1 MIRYLLLFIFLFFA
15 ISSSFL
21 FDYWGFIID
30 LITQYHTELLD
41 FIENKFFSSLIL
53 FTIIYVISIA
63 ISLPIGSFLTFIGGY
78 IFGAYYGFFSV
89 IIGATVG
96 ALILFMIIKVGI
108 LKTIG
113 SIHQKSELINKIKF
127 GIDKNIWSYLFFIR
141 FFPIFPFW
149 FVNIAPAIL
158 GVRLLP
164 YTVTTFF
171 GIMPGSLSIILIG
184 SGVEDIVNKKVD
196 FAWNFSDQKF
206 FFIGLLILSLIS
218 TLPIFLKKFNLLKL
232 KKFLAYTFKL

>member
-1 MIRYLLLFIFLFFA
+1 MIRYLLLFIFLSLA

-30 LITQYHTELLD
+30 LITQYHTELFD

-53 FTIIYVISIA
+53 FTIIYVVSIA

-108 LKTIG
+108 LRTIG

-232 KKFLAYTFKL
+232 

>member
-1 MIRYLLLFIFLFFA
+1 MVKYIILFIFLLLV

-21 FDYWGFIID
+21 FDYWDFILN
-30 LITQYHTELLD
+30 LITQYHTEVLD
-41 FIENKFFSSLIL
+41 FIENKFVLSLIL
-53 FTIIYVISIA
+53 FTLIYVISIA
-63 ISLPIGSFLTFIGGY
+63 ISLPIGSLLTFIGGY

-96 ALILFMIIKVGI
+96 ALILFVIIKAGI
-108 LKTIG
+108 LRTIG

-171 GIMPGSLSIILIG
+171 GIMPGSLSIIFIG
-184 SGVEDIVNKKVD
+184 TGVEDIVNKKGD
-196 FAWNFSDQKF
+196 FIWNFSDQKF
-206 FFIGLLILSLIS
+206 LLFGLLLLSLIS
-218 TLPIFLKKFNLLKL
+218 TLPIFFKKLNF
-232 KKFLAYTFKL
+232 FKL

>member
-1 MIRYLLLFIFLFFA
+1 MIRYLLLFIFLLLA

-53 FTIIYVISIA
+53 FTIIYAISIA

-108 LKTIG
+108 LRTIG
-113 SIHQKSELINKIKF
+113 SIHQKSDLINKIKF

-196 FAWNFSDQKF
+196 FAWNFSDHKF

-218 TLPIFLKKFNLLKL
+218 ILPIFLKKFNLLKL
-232 KKFLAYTFKL
+232 

>member
-1 MIRYLLLFIFLFFA
+1 MIRYLLLFIFLLLA

-53 FTIIYVISIA
+53 FTIIYAISIA
-63 ISLPIGSFLTFIGGY
+63 VSLPIGSFLTFIGGY

-108 LKTIG
+108 LRTIG

-158 GVRLLP
+158 GVRILP

-184 SGVEDIVNKKVD
+184 SGVEDIVNKNLYVISND
-196 FAWNFSDQKF
+196 
-206 FFIGLLILSLIS
+206 GELIS
-218 TLPIFLKKFNLLKL
+218 
-232 KKFLAYTFKL
+232 YR

>member
-1 MIRYLLLFIFLFFA
+1 MIRYLLLFIFLLLA

-30 LITQYHTELLD
+30 LITQYHTELFD

-108 LKTIG
+108 LRTIG
-113 SIHQKSELINKIKF
+113 SIHQKSDLINKIKF

-232 KKFLAYTFKL
+232 

>member
-1 MIRYLLLFIFLFFA
+1 MIRYLLLFIFLLLA

-53 FTIIYVISIA
+53 FTIIYVVSIA

-108 LKTIG
+108 LRTIG
-113 SIHQKSELINKIKF
+113 SIHQTAELINKIKF

-206 FFIGLLILSLIS
+206 FIGLLILSFIS

-232 KKFLAYTFKL
+232 

>member
-1 MIRYLLLFIFLFFA
+1 MIRYLLLFIFLLLA

-41 FIENKFFSSLIL
+41 IIENKFFSSLIL
-53 FTIIYVISIA
+53 FTIIYAISIA

-108 LKTIG
+108 LRTIG
-113 SIHQKSELINKIKF
+113 SIHQKSDLINKIKF

-232 KKFLAYTFKL
+232 

>member
-1 MIRYLLLFIFLFFA
+1 MVKYIILFIFLLLV

-21 FDYWGFIID
+21 FDYWDFIIN
-30 LITQYHTELLD
+30 LITQYHTEVLD
-41 FIENKFFSSLIL
+41 FIENKFVLSLIL
-53 FTIIYVISIA
+53 FTLIYVISIA
-63 ISLPIGSFLTFIGGY
+63 ISLPIGSLLTFIGGY

-96 ALILFMIIKVGI
+96 ALILFVIIKAGI
-108 LKTIG
+108 LRTIG

-171 GIMPGSLSIILIG
+171 GIMPGSLSIIFIG
-184 SGVEDIVNKKVD
+184 TGVEDIVNKKGD
-196 FAWNFSDQKF
+196 FIWNFSDQKF
-206 FFIGLLILSLIS
+206 LLFGLLLLSLIS
-218 TLPIFLKKFNLLKL
+218 TLPIFFKKFNLLKL
-232 KKFLAYTFKL
+232 

>member
-1 MIRYLLLFIFLFFA
+1 MIRYLLLFIFLMLA

-21 FDYWGFIID
+21 FDYWAFIID

-108 LKTIG
+108 LRTIG

-196 FAWNFSDQKF
+196 FAWNFSDHKF

-218 TLPIFLKKFNLLKL
+218 ILPIFLKKFNLLKL
-232 KKFLAYTFKL
+232 

>member
-1 MIRYLLLFIFLFFA
+1 MIRYLLLFIFLLLA

-30 LITQYHTELLD
+30 LITQYHTELFD

-53 FTIIYVISIA
+53 FTIIYAISIA

-108 LKTIG
+108 LRTIG

-149 FVNIAPAIL
+149 LVNIAPAIL

-196 FAWNFSDQKF
+196 FAWNFSDHKF
-206 FFIGLLILSLIS
+206 FFIGLLILSFIS
-218 TLPIFLKKFNLLKL
+218 ILPIFLKKFNLLKL
-232 KKFLAYTFKL
+232 

>member
-1 MIRYLLLFIFLFFA
+1 MIRYLLLFIFLLLA

-53 FTIIYVISIA
+53 FTIIYVVSIA

-108 LKTIG
+108 LRTIG

-184 SGVEDIVNKKVD
+184 SGVEDIVNKQVD
-196 FAWNFSDQKF
+196 FAWNFSDHKF

-218 TLPIFLKKFNLLKL
+218 ILPIFLKKFNLLKL
-232 KKFLAYTFKL
+232 

>member
-1 MIRYLLLFIFLFFA
+1 MVKYIILFIFLLLV

-21 FDYWGFIID
+21 FDYWDFIIN
-30 LITQYHTELLD
+30 LITQYHTEVLD
-41 FIENKFFSSLIL
+41 FIENKFVLSLIL
-53 FTIIYVISIA
+53 FTSIYVISIA
-63 ISLPIGSFLTFIGGY
+63 ISLPIGSLLTFIGGY

-96 ALILFMIIKVGI
+96 ALILFVIIKAGI
-108 LKTIG
+108 LRTIG

-184 SGVEDIVNKKVD
+184 TGVEDIVNKKGD
-196 FAWNFSDQKF
+196 FIWNFSDQKF
-206 FFIGLLILSLIS
+206 LLFGLLLLSLIS
-218 TLPIFLKKFNLLKL
+218 TLPIFFKKFNLLKL
-232 KKFLAYTFKL
+232 

>member
-1 MIRYLLLFIFLFFA
+1 MIKYLLLFIFLLLA

-108 LKTIG
+108 LRTIG

-232 KKFLAYTFKL
+232 

>member
-1 MIRYLLLFIFLFFA
+1 MIRYLLLFIFLLLA

-149 FVNIAPAIL
+149 LVNIAPAIL

-196 FAWNFSDQKF
+196 FAWNFSDHKF

-232 KKFLAYTFKL
+232 

>member
-1 MIRYLLLFIFLFFA
+1 MIRYLLLFIFLLLA

-108 LKTIG
+108 LRTIG

-184 SGVEDIVNKKVD
+184 SGVEDIINKKVD

-232 KKFLAYTFKL
+232 

>member
-1 MIRYLLLFIFLFFA
+1 MIRYLLLFIFLLLA

-53 FTIIYVISIA
+53 FTIIYVVSIA

-108 LKTIG
+108 LRTIG

-206 FFIGLLILSLIS
+206 LFIGLLILSLTS

-232 KKFLAYTFKL
+232 

>member
-1 MIRYLLLFIFLFFA
+1 MIRYLLLFIFLMLA

-53 FTIIYVISIA
+53 FTIIYVVSIA

-108 LKTIG
+108 LRTIG

-196 FAWNFSDQKF
+196 FTWSFSDQKF

-232 KKFLAYTFKL
+232 

>member
-1 MIRYLLLFIFLFFA
+1 MIRYLLLFIFLLLA

-30 LITQYHTELLD
+30 LITQYHTELFD

-53 FTIIYVISIA
+53 FTIIYVVSIA

-108 LKTIG
+108 LRTIG

-196 FAWNFSDQKF
+196 FTRSFSDQKF

-232 KKFLAYTFKL
+232 

>member
-1 MIRYLLLFIFLFFA
+1 MIRYLLLFIFLLLA

-53 FTIIYVISIA
+53 FTIIYAISIA

-108 LKTIG
+108 LRTIG

-196 FAWNFSDQKF
+196 FTWNFSDHKF

-218 TLPIFLKKFNLLKL
+218 ILPIFLKKFNLLKL
-232 KKFLAYTFKL
+232 

>member
-1 MIRYLLLFIFLFFA
+1 MIRYLLLFIFLMLA

-30 LITQYHTELLD
+30 LITQYHTEIFDL
-41 FIENKFFSSLIL
+41 IENKFFSSLIL
-53 FTIIYVISIA
+53 FTIIYVVSIA

-108 LKTIG
+108 LRTIG

-232 KKFLAYTFKL
+232 

>member
-1 MIRYLLLFIFLFFA
+1 MIRYLLLFIFLLLA

-30 LITQYHTELLD
+30 LITQYHTELFD

-53 FTIIYVISIA
+53 FTIIYVVSIA

-196 FAWNFSDQKF
+196 FAWNFSDHKF

-218 TLPIFLKKFNLLKL
+218 ILPIFLKKFNLLKL
-232 KKFLAYTFKL
+232 

>member
-1 MIRYLLLFIFLFFA
+1 MIRYLLLFIFLLLA

-30 LITQYHTELLD
+30 LITQYHTELFD

-53 FTIIYVISIA
+53 FTIIYVVSIA

-108 LKTIG
+108 LRTIG

-149 FVNIAPAIL
+149 FVNIAPAII

-196 FAWNFSDQKF
+196 FTWSFSDQKF

-232 KKFLAYTFKL
+232 

>member
-1 MIRYLLLFIFLFFA
+1 MIRYLLLFIFLLLA

-108 LKTIG
+108 LRTIG

-158 GVRLLP
+158 GVRILP

-232 KKFLAYTFKL
+232 

>member
-1 MIRYLLLFIFLFFA
+1 MIRYLLLFIFLMLA

-53 FTIIYVISIA
+53 FTIIYAISIA

-108 LKTIG
+108 LRTIG

-196 FAWNFSDQKF
+196 FAWNFSDHKF

-218 TLPIFLKKFNLLKL
+218 ILPIFLKKFNLLKL
-232 KKFLAYTFKL
+232 

>member
-1 MIRYLLLFIFLFFA
+1 MIRYLLLFIFLLLA

-149 FVNIAPAIL
+149 LVNIAPAIL

-196 FAWNFSDQKF
+196 FAWNFSDHKF

-218 TLPIFLKKFNLLKL
+218 ILPIFLKKFNLLKL
-232 KKFLAYTFKL
+232 

>member
-1 MIRYLLLFIFLFFA
+1 MIRYLLLFIFLMLA

-21 FDYWGFIID
+21 FDYWAFIID

-53 FTIIYVISIA
+53 FTIIYAISIA

-108 LKTIG
+108 LRTIG

-158 GVRLLP
+158 GVRFLP
-164 YTVTTFF
+164 YSVTTFF
-171 GIMPGSLSIILIG
+171 GIMPGSLSIIFIG

-196 FAWNFSDQKF
+196 FAWNFSDHKF

-218 TLPIFLKKFNLLKL
+218 ILPIFLKKFNLLKL
-232 KKFLAYTFKL
+232 

>member
-1 MIRYLLLFIFLFFA
+1 MIRYLLLFIFLLLA

-30 LITQYHTELLD
+30 LITQYHTELFD

-53 FTIIYVISIA
+53 FTIIYVVSIA

-196 FAWNFSDQKF
+196 FTWSFSDQKF

-218 TLPIFLKKFNLLKL
+218 ILPIFLKKFNLLKL
-232 KKFLAYTFKL
+232 

>member
-1 MIRYLLLFIFLFFA
+1 MIRYLLLFIFLMLA

-30 LITQYHTELLD
+30 LITQYHTELFD

-53 FTIIYVISIA
+53 FTIIYAISIA

-108 LKTIG
+108 LRTIG

-196 FAWNFSDQKF
+196 FAWNFSDHKF

-218 TLPIFLKKFNLLKL
+218 ILPIFLKKFNLLKL
-232 KKFLAYTFKL
+232 

>member
-1 MIRYLLLFIFLFFA
+1 MIRYLLLFIFLMLA

-30 LITQYHTELLD
+30 LITQYHTELFD

-108 LKTIG
+108 LRTIG

-218 TLPIFLKKFNLLKL
+218 TLPIFFKKFNLLKL
-232 KKFLAYTFKL
+232 

>member
-1 MIRYLLLFIFLFFA
+1 MIRYLLLFIFLLLA

-30 LITQYHTELLD
+30 LITQYHTELFD

-53 FTIIYVISIA
+53 FTIIYVVSIA

-149 FVNIAPAIL
+149 LVNIAPAIL

-206 FFIGLLILSLIS
+206 FIGLLILSLIS

-232 KKFLAYTFKL
+232 

>member
-1 MIRYLLLFIFLFFA
+1 MIRYLLLFIFLMLA

-21 FDYWGFIID
+21 FDYWAFIID

-53 FTIIYVISIA
+53 FTIIYAISIA

-108 LKTIG
+108 LRTIG
-113 SIHQKSELINKIKF
+113 SIHQKSDLINKIKF

-196 FAWNFSDQKF
+196 FTWSFSDQKF

-232 KKFLAYTFKL
+232 

>member
-1 MIRYLLLFIFLFFA
+1 MIRYLLLFIFLLLA

-108 LKTIG
+108 LRTIG

-164 YTVTTFF
+164 YIVTTFF

-232 KKFLAYTFKL
+232 

>member
-1 MIRYLLLFIFLFFA
+1 MIRYLLLFIFLLLA

-53 FTIIYVISIA
+53 FTIIYVVSIA

-108 LKTIG
+108 LRTIG

-158 GVRLLP
+158 GVRFLP
-164 YTVTTFF
+164 YSVTTFF

-184 SGVEDIVNKKVD
+184 SGVEDIVNKKVE

-232 KKFLAYTFKL
+232 

>member
-1 MIRYLLLFIFLFFA
+1 MIKYLLLFIFLMLA

-30 LITQYHTELLD
+30 LITQYHKELLD

-53 FTIIYVISIA
+53 FTIIYAISIA

-108 LKTIG
+108 LRTIG

-196 FAWNFSDQKF
+196 FAWNFSDHKF

-218 TLPIFLKKFNLLKL
+218 ILPIFLKKFNLLKL
-232 KKFLAYTFKL
+232 

>member
-1 MIRYLLLFIFLFFA
+1 MIRYLLLFIFLMLA

-53 FTIIYVISIA
+53 FTIIYAISIA

-78 IFGAYYGFFSV
+78 IFCAYYGFFSV

-108 LKTIG
+108 LRTIG

-232 KKFLAYTFKL
+232 

>member
-1 MIRYLLLFIFLFFA
+1 MIRYLLLFIFLLLA

-30 LITQYHTELLD
+30 LINQYHTELLD

-108 LKTIG
+108 LRTIG
-113 SIHQKSELINKIKF
+113 SIHQKSDLINKIKF

-196 FAWNFSDQKF
+196 FTWSFSDQKF

-232 KKFLAYTFKL
+232 

>member
-1 MIRYLLLFIFLFFA
+1 MIRYLLLFIFLMLA

-21 FDYWGFIID
+21 FDYWAFIID
-30 LITQYHTELLD
+30 LITQYHKELLD

-53 FTIIYVISIA
+53 FTIIYVVSIA

-196 FAWNFSDQKF
+196 FTWSFSDHKF

-218 TLPIFLKKFNLLKL
+218 ILPIFLKKFNLLKL
-232 KKFLAYTFKL
+232 

>member
-1 MIRYLLLFIFLFFA
+1 MIRFLLLFIFLSLA

-108 LKTIG
+108 LRTIG

-206 FFIGLLILSLIS
+206 LFIGLLILSLIS

-232 KKFLAYTFKL
+232 

>member
-1 MIRYLLLFIFLFFA
+1 MVKYIILFIFLLLV

-21 FDYWGFIID
+21 FDYWDFIIN
-30 LITQYHTELLD
+30 LITQYHTEVLD
-41 FIENKFFSSLIL
+41 FIEDKFVLSLIL
-53 FTIIYVISIA
+53 FTLIYVISIA
-63 ISLPIGSFLTFIGGY
+63 ISLPIGSLLTFIGGY

-96 ALILFMIIKVGI
+96 ALILFVIIKAGI
-108 LKTIG
+108 LRTIG

-184 SGVEDIVNKKVD
+184 TGVEDIVNKKGD
-196 FAWNFSDQKF
+196 FIWNFSDQKF
-206 FFIGLLILSLIS
+206 LLFGLLLLSLIS
-218 TLPIFLKKFNLLKL
+218 TLPIFFKKFNLLKL
-232 KKFLAYTFKL
+232 